1 MIDMPT
7 ISSIRQQRRD
17 GYSISDIAKMNGVSR
32 DTVYKYLKEDDFS
45 PPPPIKKPS
54 ASKLD
59 PFKPIIDQWL
69 EEDARTWRK
78 QRHTARKIRQR
89 LKGEYG
95 ADIAETTVSRY
106 VRQKKQES
114 RSASNQFLDLVWE
127 PGQAQA
133 DFEEA
138 EFYVMGVRCRLS
150 CFVLAF
156 PYSNV
161 GIAQVFPGESA
172 ECVCQALKNIF
183 EYIGGVPTRILF
195 DNATGVGRRVCE
207 DVRTTELFGRFSARY
222 GFSYSFC
229 NPASGHEKSNV
240 ENKVDF
246 IRRNLFV
253 PLPQITNIDIFNKR
267 LLDKCMAL
275 SKKSHWIKNE
285 SEEQLLIEDRFA
297 LLGLPGKAFSV
308 VSYMKAKANKKAR
321 FG

>member
-1 MIDMPT
+1 M
-7 ISSIRQQRRD
+7 
-17 GYSISDIAKMNGVSR
+17 
-32 DTVYKYLKEDDFS
+32 
-45 PPPPIKKPS
+45 
-54 ASKLD
+54 
-59 PFKPIIDQWL
+59 
-69 EEDARTWRK
+69 
-78 QRHTARKIRQR
+78 
-89 LKGEYG
+89 
-95 ADIAETTVSRY
+95 
-106 VRQKKQES
+106 RQKKQES

-138 EFYVMGVRCRLS
+138 EFYVMGIRCRLS
-150 CFVLAF
+150 RFVLAF

-207 DVRTTELFGRFSARY
+207 DVRATELFGRFSAHY

-229 NPASGHEKSNV
+229 NPASGHEKGNV